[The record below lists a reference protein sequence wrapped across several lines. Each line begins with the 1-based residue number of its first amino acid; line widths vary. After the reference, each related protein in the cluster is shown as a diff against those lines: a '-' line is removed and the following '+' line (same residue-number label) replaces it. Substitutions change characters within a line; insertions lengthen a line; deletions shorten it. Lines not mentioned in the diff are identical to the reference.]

1 MKKIISIL
9 VFALA
14 LTSQAEAQVVT
25 DIRPGPGGTIGEYG
39 AWTKV
44 DVLFDG
50 EPNATIEYRVR
61 LATRKGI
68 GCHYDLEIKNTS
80 NEKLNIKATSSYYD
94 KLVKSNFGDEAK
106 ESLKAGKSVEIRF
119 IAQGCKKEKGADV
132 DDYGACL
139 ACEFGMNIHVYRPN

>member
-1 MKKIISIL
+1 MKKTISIL
-9 VFALA
+9 VFVLA
-14 LTSQAEAQVVT
+14 VASFAEGQVVS
-25 DIRPGPGGTIGEYG
+25 DIRPAAGGKIGEYG
-39 AWTKV
+39 EWQKV

-50 EPNATIEYRVR
+50 EPSATIEYRVR

-94 KLVKSNFGDEAK
+94 KLVKGNFGDEAK

-119 IAQGCKKEKGADV
+119 IAQGCKKDKGSDAEDFEV
-132 DDYGACL
+132 CM